1 MARIAIPAG
10 EGLEAHRMWDI
21 DPGLGHPA
29 WALRQAIFN
38 DNKLDQRVHE
48 AVRYAV
54 SLSTQCPVCLRYRP
68 ADAGEQGI
76 DGSFYDAIPDYAASP
91 VLSER
96 ERVAVEFTD
105 LFCRDHLAISDE
117 LFERLKRNFTEVE
130 LFDLLV
136 TVARHLG
143 FSRLSQVL
151 QLDVACGPDPPA
163 ATG

>member
-1 MARIAIPAG
+1 MARIAIPEG
-10 EGLEAHRMWDI
+10 DGLEAHRMWDI
-21 DPGLGHPA
+21 DPILGRPA

-38 DNKLDQRVHE
+38 ENKLDGRVHE

-68 ADAGEQGI
+68 ADADADGI
-76 DGSFYDAIPDYAASP
+76 DQSFYDAIPDYATSP
-91 VLSER
+91 VFSER
-96 ERVAVEFTD
+96 ERVAIEYTD

-151 QLDVACGPDPPA
+151 QLDVACALDAPA
-163 ATG
+163 AAR

>member
-1 MARIAIPAG
+1 MARITIPDG
-10 EGLEAHRMWDI
+10 EGLEAHRMWEI
-21 DPGLGHPA
+21 DPVLGHPA

-38 DNKLDQRVHE
+38 DNHLDERVHE

-68 ADAGEQGI
+68 ADADAHGI
-76 DGSFYDAIPDYAASP
+76 DQSFYDAIPDYATSP

-96 ERVAVEFTD
+96 ERVAIEYTD
-105 LFCRDHLAISDE
+105 LFCRDHLRISDD
-117 LFERLKRNFTEVE
+117 LFDRLKRNFTEVE

-151 QLDVACGPDPPA
+151 QLDVACDLDASA
-163 ATG
+163 ASS